1 MSCLYVISGSSGV
14 GKGTVIREFL
24 ARHSDFK
31 LSVSCTTRNPRP
43 REIDGKDYFFVS
55 KEAFEEYI
63 KNDEFLEW
71 AEFSGNFYGT
81 RKKFVQDCLNN
92 GENVILE
99 IDTQGAFQ
107 IKEKMPEAVL
117 IFMLPPSF
125 EVLEQRLRNRKTETE
140 EAIQKR
146 LAQVKREMEC
156 SYKFDYNLENDTIEN
171 AVQALEEITNA
182 KTI

>member
-24 ARHSDFK
+24 AKHQNFK
-31 LSVSCTTRNPRP
+31 LSVSCTTRAPRP
-43 REIDGKDYFFVS
+43 REVDGKDYFFIS
-55 KEAFEEYI
+55 RETFDEYV
-63 KNDEFLEW
+63 KNDEFIEH
-71 AEFSGNFYGT
+71 AEFSGNCYGT
-81 RKKFVQDCLNN
+81 RKKFVQACLDK

-117 IFMLPPSF
+117 IFMVPPSF
-125 EVLEQRLRNRKTETE
+125 EILEQRLRNRGTETE

-146 LAQVKREMEC
+146 LAQVKREMES
-156 SYKFDYNLENDTIEN
+156 SYKFDYTLENDTIEN
-171 AVQALEEITNA
+171 AVSALEEITNA
-182 KTI
+182 K